1 MTEHTTPIHDADE
14 IRTLSMNL
22 AILALQLT
30 DKADE
35 VSVEEHHVSVL
46 MLVMASNMVDIAKR
60 LNEAE
65 TPKAFDVKLGKQ
77 FIKAVSKTK
86 LLNPQLMEKI
96 NEGNSE

>member
-1 MTEHTTPIHDADE
+1 MPEQTTPPDE
-14 IRTLSMNL
+14 IVGLSINL
-22 AILALQLT
+22 TTLALQLT

-35 VSVEEHHVSVL
+35 IAIEEHQLSIL
-46 MLVMASNMVDIAKR
+46 ILLLASNMVDIAKR

-86 LLNPQLMEKI
+86 LINPQLMEKV
-96 NEGNSE
+96 NESFK